1 MTTLRALNLAA
12 AALRD
17 CRRVYLSMANTD
29 SARELHEAHDL
40 ILHLA
45 AQQPNAVIVGD
56 DVRSRVP
63 HETNGGTSL
72 SAKHASD
79 SQFTSGSPTSVPV
92 LTMAQVSNLQS

>member
-29 SARELHEAHDL
+29 SARELHEAHDR

-45 AQQPNAVIVGD
+45 AQQPNATITE
-56 DVRSRVP
+56 VP
-63 HETNGGTSL
+63 RETNI
-72 SAKHASD
+72 
-79 SQFTSGSPTSVPV
+79 VPV
-92 LTMAQVSNLQS
+92 IPIESL